1 MTTKF
6 IGIKEFRQNMAKIAN
21 RVRKNNEKLI
31 VLRKN
36 KPMFELCPLSDEEV
50 FKESF
55 IRGVE
60 EAKEQVKKKEVYSQ
74 EEILK
79 EFGL

>member
-36 KPMFELCPLSDEEV
+36 KPVFELRPLSDEEV

-55 IRGVE
+55 IRDVE